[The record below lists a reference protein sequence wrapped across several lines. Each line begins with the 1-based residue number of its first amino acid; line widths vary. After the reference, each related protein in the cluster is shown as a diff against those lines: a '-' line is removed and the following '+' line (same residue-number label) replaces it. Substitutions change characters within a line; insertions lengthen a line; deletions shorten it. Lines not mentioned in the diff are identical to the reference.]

1 MILPENKPTI
11 PESQRQNHIF
21 LVKTLRLFGRI
32 RKELCKRAS
41 CAPTGYELPMNI
53 LNRFSESRLARRH
66 IPATLLLG
74 TVLLAVNLTAR
85 ADELQEATQLFKQGQ
100 QAPALT
106 KLNNYLANKPRD
118 AQGRFLKGLILTQQ
132 GKTADAIKVFSGLT
146 EDYPELPEP
155 YNNLAVLYASQSQYD
170 KAKSALEMAIRTHPS
185 YATAHENLGDIYAK
199 MASQAYDRAL
209 QLDSNN
215 QATQTKLA
223 MIQDLFTDKPRGKA
237 TAARDSGL
245 FGTKAVA
252 TTPAK
257 AEVAPAKV
265 ATATVVTAPVAA
277 APAKTAAAPAKVAAA
292 EKPVAEKPAATDKS
306 HDVLETVNAWAA
318 AWSSQNVKKY
328 LSYYAAD
335 FHTPDHE
342 TRANWETSRKDRI
355 SKPKHIEVS
364 VSNGAVDFA
373 DDSHAIVKF
382 HQNYRSSSIKAA
394 GPKTLQMVKS
404 GGSWFILDER
414 AN

>member
-1 MILPENKPTI
+1 
-11 PESQRQNHIF
+11 
-21 LVKTLRLFGRI
+21 
-32 RKELCKRAS
+32 
-41 CAPTGYELPMNI
+41 MNI
-53 LNRFSESRLARRH
+53 LNRFSETRFARQH
-66 IPATLLLG
+66 ISATLLIG
-74 TVLLAVNLTAR
+74 SVLLGASMASN

-100 QAPALT
+100 QAPALA
-106 KLNNYLANKPRD
+106 KLNNFLANKPRD

-170 KAKSALEMAIRTHPS
+170 KAKSSLEMAIRTHPS

-215 QATQTKLA
+215 PATQTKLA

-237 TAARDSGL
+237 TAARDTGL

-252 TTPAK
+252 PAK
-257 AEVAPAKV
+257 AEVAPAKAA
-265 ATATVVTAPVAA
+265 ATAVTAPVAA
-277 APAKTAAAPAKVAAA
+277 APAKTASVKVAAA
-292 EKPVAEKPAATDKS
+292 EKPAAEKPAAADKS

-342 TRANWETSRKDRI
+342 TRANWENTRKDRI
-355 SKPKHIEVS
+355 SKPKSIEVV
-364 VSNGAVDFA
+364 VSNGTVDFT
-373 DDSHAIVKF
+373 DDSHATVKF

-404 GGSWFILDER
+404 GSSWFILEER
-414 AN
+414 SN

>member
-1 MILPENKPTI
+1 
-11 PESQRQNHIF
+11 
-21 LVKTLRLFGRI
+21 
-32 RKELCKRAS
+32 
-41 CAPTGYELPMNI
+41 MNI
-53 LNRFSESRLARRH
+53 LNRFSKTRFARQH
-66 IPATLLLG
+66 ISATLLIG
-74 TVLLAVNLTAR
+74 SVLLGASMASN

-170 KAKSALEMAIRTHPS
+170 KAKSSLEMAIRTHPS

-215 QATQTKLA
+215 PATQTKLA
-223 MIQDLFTDKPRGKA
+223 MIQDLFTDKPRSKA
-237 TAARDSGL
+237 TAARDTGL

-252 TTPAK
+252 TTPVK
-257 AEVAPAKV
+257 AEVASAKT
-265 ATATVVTAPVAA
+265 ATAVTAPVVTAPAKITAAPVKVAA
-277 APAKTAAAPAKVAAA
+277 EKPAA
-292 EKPVAEKPAATDKS
+292 EKPVAEKPAASDKS
-306 HDVLETVNAWAA
+306 HDVLLTVNAWAA

-342 TRANWETSRKDRI
+342 TRTNWEASRKDRI
-355 SKPKHIEVS
+355 SKPKSIEVV
-364 VSNGAVDFA
+364 VSNGVVDFT
-373 DDSHAIVKF
+373 DDNHATVKF
-382 HQNYRSSSIKAA
+382 HQKYRSSSIKAA
-394 GPKTLQMVKS
+394 GPKTLLMVKS
-404 GGSWFILDER
+404 GSSWFILEER
-414 AN
+414 SN

>member
-1 MILPENKPTI
+1 
-11 PESQRQNHIF
+11 
-21 LVKTLRLFGRI
+21 
-32 RKELCKRAS
+32 
-41 CAPTGYELPMNI
+41 MNI
-53 LNRFSESRLARRH
+53 LNRFSETRFARQH
-66 IPATLLLG
+66 ISATLLIG
-74 TVLLAVNLTAR
+74 SVLLGASMASN

-100 QAPALT
+100 QAPALA
-106 KLNNYLANKPRD
+106 KLNNFLANKPRD

-170 KAKSALEMAIRTHPS
+170 KAKSSLEMAIRTHPS

-215 QATQTKLA
+215 PATQTKLA

-237 TAARDSGL
+237 NAARDTGL

-252 TTPAK
+252 TAKADVAPPKAAVATPA
-257 AEVAPAKV
+257 
-265 ATATVVTAPVAA
+265 VTTPVAA
-277 APAKTAAAPAKVAAA
+277 APAKAAAAPAKVAAA
-292 EKPVAEKPAATDKS
+292 EKPVVEKPAASDKS

-335 FHTPDHE
+335 FHTPEHE

-355 SKPKHIEVS
+355 SKPKSIEVV
-364 VSNGAVDFA
+364 VSNGTVDFA
-373 DDSHAIVKF
+373 DDSHATVKF
-382 HQNYRSSSIKAA
+382 HQTYRSSSIKAA
-394 GPKTLQMVKS
+394 GPKTLMMVKS
-404 GGSWFILDER
+404 GGSWFILEER
-414 AN
+414 TN